1 MRNLSSSEA
10 GRTLPRK
17 TEPDSNHGP
26 MLLWVGSTSALARQ
40 TMSSDL
46 VVTRRLDSWLEAE
59 STLRF
64 SPAPIGEFR
73 EMLLTRISDPPRGS
87 STIPSVRDWSS
98 TFSYHA

>member
-17 TEPDSNHGP
+17 TESDSNHGP

-40 TMSSDL
+40 IMSSDL

-59 STLRF
+59 WTLRF
-64 SPAPIGEFR
+64 SPALIGEFR
-73 EMLLTRISDPPRGS
+73 AMLSARISDPPPGRFTIS
-87 STIPSVRDWSS
+87 SVHDLSS
-98 TFSYHA
+98 TFCFRP